1 MYTQYIARSQVDQ
14 SFFSSFIPVDGYI
27 EIVIFC
33 YNVSMAKDLQNQ
45 SDRAL
50 LEKTYRLAEETNEE
64 LHKMRR
70 AQRFRF
76 YINVLYWIIITGAA
90 VGAFYAFQPYVSQV
104 QGVYSSIRSGIEGF
118 GSASE
123 QLKQIQIPKG
133 R

>member
-1 MYTQYIARSQVDQ
+1 
-14 SFFSSFIPVDGYI
+14 
-27 EIVIFC
+27 
-33 YNVSMAKDLQNQ
+33 MAKELQNQ

-76 YINVLYWIIITGAA
+76 YVNVLYWLIITGIA
-90 VGAFYAFQPYVSQV
+90 VGSFYALQPYISQF
-104 QGVYSSIRSGIEGF
+104 QHIYSSIKSGVEGF
-118 GSASE
+118 GGVGK
-123 QLKQIQIPKG
+123 QLKNMDILS